1 MTPRQS
7 DRVSTMSARYTLFVG
22 SKNTSSWSLRPWL
35 AMKMAELPFEEVV
48 IALRTPETKANITPH
63 SPSGKVPA
71 LLIAEKNTEHT
82 VWDSL
87 AICETLAERHP
98 RARLWP
104 SNAAKRAE
112 ARSVVAEMHSG
123 FQALRSALSMEI
135 AARHPTPQ
143 LDEATAADIARIV
156 AIWTS
161 ALKDNGKPGGFLF
174 GHFSIADAFYAPVAT
189 RFATYGIA
197 LPAPARSY
205 VKRILALPAMR
216 EWTKAAKT
224 EVKRALSR

>member
-1 MTPRQS
+1 MTPPQLDWAS
-7 DRVSTMSARYTLFVG
+7 SMTARYTLFVG
-22 SKNTSSWSLRPWL
+22 SKNISSWSLRPWL
-35 AMKMAELPFEEVV
+35 AMKMAKLPFEEVV
-48 IALRTPETKANITPH
+48 IRLRTAETKANIKPH

-71 LLIAEKNTEHT
+71 LLIADKGKEQT

-98 RARLWP
+98 RVRLWP

-135 AARHPTPQ
+135 TARHPTPQ
-143 LDEATAADIARIV
+143 LDEATAADVARIV

-161 ALKDNGKPGGFLF
+161 ALKENGKPGGFLF
-174 GHFSIADAFYAPVAT
+174 GHFTIADAFYAPVAT
-189 RFATYGIA
+189 RFVTYGIS
-197 LPAPARSY
+197 LPAPARAY

-216 EWTKAAKT
+216 EWAKAAKA
-224 EVKRALSR
+224 EIRNAA